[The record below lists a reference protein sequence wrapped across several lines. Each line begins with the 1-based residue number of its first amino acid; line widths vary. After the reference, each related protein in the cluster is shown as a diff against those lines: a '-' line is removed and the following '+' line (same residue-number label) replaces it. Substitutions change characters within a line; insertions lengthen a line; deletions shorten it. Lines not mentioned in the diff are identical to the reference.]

1 MTRRDIGVP
10 GAAAEAVR
18 RLGGRIAPERLDRI
32 WIFPPVVTGRREQG
46 ILAAGCFSDGEGRVL
61 VTLSY
66 HAEETG
72 KGMTF
77 LETYREQGVAPRDRL
92 PGVMEGVSVRAGTE
106 GPGPRCVKLDGDPAR
121 FAALLADL
129 SAETGTAR

>member
-18 RLGGRIAPERLDRI
+18 RLGGRIPPERLDRI

-66 HAEETG
+66 QAEETG

-77 LETYREQGVAPRDRL
+77 LETYREQGEAPPDRL
-92 PGVMEGVSVRAGTE
+92 PGVMQGVSVRAGAE
-106 GPGPRCVKLDGDPAR
+106 GPGPRCVKLEGDPAR
-121 FAALLADL
+121 FAALVADL
-129 SAETGTAR
+129 SAETRTER